1 LTASQLTRKLSGDGA
16 PPEEPRMPLPD
27 FFLIGA
33 PKAGTTA
40 LHAALASHPQL
51 SMSRVKE
58 PKFFLGDG
66 TPPVRPAGPGD
77 AHSVQEHVW
86 RREDYE
92 DLWPERP
99 GALRGESTPFY
110 LSDRAALDRIAAAAP
125 GARLIAV
132 LRHPVDRAYS
142 NWAHLWADGLEPLSD
157 FVAACADEER
167 RMAEGWAP
175 FWRYLGLGRYGE
187 QLQAVH
193 ERFPRERVHVL
204 RYRDLVDAPIPAL
217 NGICAFLGVEPDA
230 VVDVPSQNVSTYVPP
245 SPTTKVLQAAVR
257 SGASLGRHLPPQVW
271 RRASAPLL
279 SALRRT
285 GGHRPELS
293 PADRVRLLAGFAD
306 DIALLELATG
316 QSFADWLVQSAEGT
330 YSVRRSWAPSG
341 RVAS

>member
-1 LTASQLTRKLSGDGA
+1 
-16 PPEEPRMPLPD
+16 MPLPD

-40 LHAALASHPQL
+40 VHAALATHPQL

-66 TPPVRPAGPGD
+66 TGPPPRPTGPGD
-77 AHSVQEHVW
+77 AHSAQETVW

-92 DLWPERP
+92 ALWADRP

-110 LSDRAALDRIAAAAP
+110 LSDPAALDRMAAAVP
-125 GARLIAV
+125 DARLVAV

-142 NWAHLWADGLEPLSD
+142 NWAHLWADGLEPLPD
-157 FVAACADEER
+157 FLAACADEER
-167 RMAEGWAP
+167 RTAEGWAP

-187 QLQAVH
+187 HLAAVL
-193 ERFPRERVHVL
+193 ERFPREQVHVL
-204 RYRDLVDAPIPAL
+204 RYRDLVDAPTTAL
-217 NGICAFLGVEPDA
+217 NGICAFLDVDPGA
-230 VVDVPSQNVSTYVPP
+230 VVDVPSENVSTYVPP
-245 SPTTKVLQAAVR
+245 STTTRVLQVAVR
-257 SGASLGRHLPPQVW
+257 SGASLGQFLPPQVW

-279 SALRRT
+279 SALRRS
-285 GGHRPELS
+285 GGQRPELS
-293 PADRVRLLAGFAD
+293 AVDRARLLTGFAD
-306 DIALLELATG
+306 DIALLERLTG
-316 QSFADWLVQSAEGT
+316 QSFADWRVQSAEGT

>member
-1 LTASQLTRKLSGDGA
+1 
-16 PPEEPRMPLPD
+16 MPLPD

-40 LHAALASHPQL
+40 LHAALATHPQL

-66 TPPVRPAGPGD
+66 APPVRPAGPGD

-86 RREDYE
+86 RRDDYE
-92 DLWPERP
+92 ALWDDRP

-110 LSDRAALDRIAAAAP
+110 LSNAAALDRIAAAVP
-125 GARLIAV
+125 DARLIAV

-142 NWAHLWADGLEPLSD
+142 NWAHLWADGLEPLSE
-157 FVAACADEER
+157 FLAACAAEDR

-187 QLQAVH
+187 QLEAVLD
-193 ERFPRERVHVL
+193 RFPREHVHVL
-204 RYRDLVDAPIPAL
+204 RYRDLVDEPINAL
-217 NGICAFLGVEPDA
+217 NGICGFLGVEADA
-230 VVDVPSQNVSTYVPP
+230 VMDVPSENVSTYVPP
-245 SPTTKVLQAAVR
+245 STTTKVLQAAVR
-257 SGASLGRHLPPQVW
+257 SGASIGRYLPPQVW
-271 RRASAPLL
+271 RKASAPLL
-279 SALRRT
+279 SALQRS

-293 PADRVRLLAGFAD
+293 AGVRARLLEGFAD
-306 DIALLELATG
+306 DIAVLERMTG
-316 QSFADWLVQSAEGT
+316 QSFDDWRVHSAEGT